1 MGTGTLL
8 DGEGHERV
16 NSGLSRG
23 VGMTRV
29 ATHESRQLD
38 IALMIEDHNDR
49 KIQSFPARVTGQLA
63 NVQQMLMKLRQDP
76 QISNSPLQRYI
87 HPDNCGCGTGIS
99 VNINACGTATE
110 QL

>member
-49 KIQSFPARVTGQLA
+49 KI
-63 NVQQMLMKLRQDP
+63 
-76 QISNSPLQRYI
+76 
-87 HPDNCGCGTGIS
+87 
-99 VNINACGTATE
+99 
-110 QL
+110 